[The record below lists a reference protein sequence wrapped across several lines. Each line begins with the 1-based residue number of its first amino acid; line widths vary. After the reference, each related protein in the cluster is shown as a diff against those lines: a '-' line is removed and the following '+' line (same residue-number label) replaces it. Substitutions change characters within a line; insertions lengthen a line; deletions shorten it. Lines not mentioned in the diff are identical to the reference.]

1 MMLMAAIWL
10 GALIWAL
17 VTGRAYVLRPVS
29 RADEPIRYWLAV
41 SICAIMVL
49 VFVSLGPVR

>member
-1 MMLMAAIWL
+1 MMLIAAIWL

-17 VTGRAYVLRPVS
+17 VSGRAYVLGYVS
-29 RADEPIRYWLAV
+29 CADEPIRYWLAV
-41 SICAIMVL
+41 SIYATMVL